1 MPEAGVPG
9 VDVHE
14 GDDSSELPLVA
25 PPAVE
30 VGAGPL
36 HGARVLVGACRGG
49 NSLESYVGK
58 FKFGGKCRRRRLQKG
73 KIEKN
78 RNEPKDVKS
87 SLEIFKI
94 LGENGATEL
103 FLWRV

>member
-1 MPEAGVPG
+1 MPESGVPW

-36 HGARVLVGACRGG
+36 HGAGVLVGACRGG

-58 FKFGGKCRRRRLQKG
+58 FEFGGKCRRRRLQKG

-78 RNEPKDVKS
+78 RNEPKDVKFWEKMEQ
-87 SLEIFKI
+87 LNCFC
-94 LGENGATEL
+94 GECKNWVKNG
-103 FLWRV
+103 

>member
-36 HGARVLVGACRGG
+36 HGAGVLVGACRGG

-58 FKFGGKCRRRRLQKG
+58 FKLGGKCRRRRLQKG
-73 KIEKN
+73 KIEEN
-78 RNEPKDVKS
+78 QNEPKNVK
-87 SLEIFKI
+87 
-94 LGENGATEL
+94 L
-103 FLWRV
+103 FDII